1 MSEYRNNKEETR
13 MKKVNLRWRK
23 NAAAIAGAFLVATGP
38 IQAQD
43 SSERLQELEQAVKDL
58 SREIDALKEADAKA
72 AATTQKPDSEVP
84 TVVWRE
90 GVQFNDPRGNWS
102 LRIFGRGQFDY
113 RQFDPNAAA
122 NTFAIR
128 RARLGAGINFM
139 KYYGL
144 TIEGEYATGSA
155 QGVATQGT
163 AITNASMD
171 FNWFSKA
178 RIRAGQFKPQF
189 GLENTASANFSDF
202 QERALTENLIQNLN
216 VDRGIMV
223 YGTPIKGLNYG
234 VTVSSGTGLNLEER
248 QGSRE
253 ELDADGKLLT
263 ARLTADFAQF
273 LDVKDS
279 LIHLGASYKSGA
291 VANTSASGFVAATG
305 QTEGR
310 GVIFFNPEAF
320 AATGVEA
327 SNVDRTLSV
336 GELALARNS
345 VKLQAEYWEARYEGT
360 RTTAPVTS
368 FDRKIESGYVSV
380 LWLITGENYSDA
392 YSNGV
397 FGRIRPRN
405 NFAMEEGG
413 GWGAWELGVRY
424 SFFDAGDFD
433 AAGTGVANSGRVSTT
448 GTGVTASTPTRKA
461 DAWTLGLKWMPNAY
475 TRLMANY
482 TVTEFDT
489 PIVVNGIT
497 MDVEKALTFRAQI
510 DF

>member
-1 MSEYRNNKEETR
+1 MRKANH
-13 MKKVNLRWRK
+13 RWKK
-23 NAAAIAGAFLVATGP
+23 NAAAIAGTFLFAAGP
-38 IQAQD
+38 VQAQD
-43 SSERLQELEQAVKDL
+43 SSERLQELERAVKEL
-58 SREIDALKEADAKA
+58 SSEIDTLKGADTKA
-72 AATTQKPDSEVP
+72 AATIQKVDSEVP

-90 GVQFNDPRGNWS
+90 GVEINDPRGDWS
-102 LRIFGRGQFDY
+102 LRVFGRGQLDY
-113 RQFDPNAAA
+113 RQFDPNGAA
-122 NTFAIR
+122 NTFSIR
-128 RARLGAGINFM
+128 RARLGAGITFM
-139 KYYGL
+139 EDYGL

-155 QGVATQGT
+155 QGAATQGT
-163 AITNASMD
+163 AITNAYMD

-202 QERALTENLIQNLN
+202 QERALTQNLIQNLN
-216 VDRGIMV
+216 YDRGIMV
-223 YGTPIKGLNYG
+223 HGSPIKGLNYS
-234 VTVSSGTGLNLEER
+234 VTLGNGTGLNLEER
-248 QGSRE
+248 QGTRQ

-279 LIHLGASYKSGA
+279 LIHIGASYKSGA
-291 VANTSASGFVAATG
+291 VANASANGFIAASG

-320 AATGVEA
+320 AATGVDA
-327 SNVDRTLSV
+327 SNVDRTLSL
-336 GELALARNS
+336 GELALACKS
-345 VKLQAEYWEARYEGT
+345 VKLQAEYWEARYVGT

-380 LWLITGENYSDA
+380 LWLVTGENYLDS
-392 YSNGV
+392 YSSGT

-405 NFAMEEGG
+405 NFSMDEGG
-413 GWGAWELGVRY
+413 GRGAWELGVRY

-433 AAGTGVANSGRVSTT
+433 AAGIGVANTGRVSTA
-448 GTGVTASTPTRKA
+448 GTGVTASTPTREA
-461 DAWTLGLKWMPNAY
+461 DAWTLGVKWMPNAY

-497 MDVEKALTFRAQI
+497 MEEEKSLTLRAQV

>member
-1 MSEYRNNKEETR
+1 
-13 MKKVNLRWRK
+13 
-23 NAAAIAGAFLVATGP
+23 
-38 IQAQD
+38 
-43 SSERLQELEQAVKDL
+43 
-58 SREIDALKEADAKA
+58 
-72 AATTQKPDSEVP
+72 
-84 TVVWRE
+84 
-90 GVQFNDPRGNWS
+90 VQFNDPRGNWA
-102 LRIFGRGQFDY
+102 LRIFGRGQLDY
-113 RQFDPNAAA
+113 RQFDPGAAA

-128 RARLGAGINFM
+128 RARLGVNINFM
-139 KYYGL
+139 KDYGL
-144 TIEGEYATGSA
+144 TIEGEYATGNA
-155 QGVATQGT
+155 QGTTTQGA
-163 AITNASMD
+163 AITNAYMD

-202 QERALTENLIQNLN
+202 QERGLTQNLIQNLN
-216 VDRGIMV
+216 YDRGIMV
-223 YGTPIKGLNYG
+223 YGAPIKGWNYG
-234 VTVSSGTGLNLEER
+234 ITVSNGTGLNLEER
-248 QGSRE
+248 QGSPQ

-273 LDVKDS
+273 LDIKDS
-279 LIHLGASYKSGA
+279 LIHFGGSYKTGS
-291 VANTSASGFVAATG
+291 VVNTSASGFVAATG
-305 QTEGR
+305 QTEGH

-336 GELALARNS
+336 GELALARKS

-405 NFAMEEGG
+405 NFSMEEGG
-413 GWGAWELGVRY
+413 GRGAWELGIRY
-424 SFFDAGDFD
+424 GFFDAGDFD
-433 AAGTGVANSGRVSTT
+433 AAGAGVANTGRVSTA
-448 GTGVTASTPTRKA
+448 GTGATASTPTRKA

-497 MDVEKALTFRAQI
+497 MDEEKALTLRAQV

>member
-1 MSEYRNNKEETR
+1 MRKYDMSECRNNKGETR
-13 MKKVNLRWRK
+13 MKKANLRWRK
-23 NAAAIAGAFLVATGP
+23 NAAAIAGAFLLTAGP
-38 IQAQD
+38 VQAQD
-43 SSERLQELEQAVKDL
+43 SSERLQELEQAAKDL
-58 SREIDALKEADAKA
+58 SKEIDALKEVNAKA
-72 AATTQKPDSEVP
+72 AATTQKADPEVP
-84 TVVWRE
+84 TVASHE
-90 GVQFNDPRGNWS
+90 GVQLNDPHGNWS

-113 RQFDPNAAA
+113 RQFDPNGAA

-128 RARLGAGINFM
+128 RARLGAGINFL

-144 TIEGEYATGSA
+144 TIVGEYATGSA
-155 QGVATQGT
+155 QGAATQGT
-163 AITNASMD
+163 AITNAYMN
-171 FNWFSKA
+171 FNWFSRA

-202 QERALTENLIQNLN
+202 QERALMQNLIQNLN
-216 VDRGIMV
+216 YDRGIMV
-223 YGTPIKGLNYG
+223 YGAPIKGLNYG
-234 VTVSSGTGLNLEER
+234 VTVSNGTGLNLEER

-253 ELDADGKLLT
+253 ELGADSKMLT

-291 VANTSASGFVAATG
+291 VVNTSASPFVAATG
-305 QTEGR
+305 QTEGH

-336 GELALARNS
+336 GELALARKS
-345 VKLQAEYWEARYEGT
+345 VKLQAEYWVARYEGT
-360 RTTAPVTS
+360 RIAAPVTP

-380 LWLITGENYSDA
+380 LWLITGENYSDS

-405 NFAMEEGG
+405 DFSMQEGG
-413 GWGAWELGVRY
+413 DRGAWELGIRY

-433 AAGTGVANSGRVSTT
+433 AAGTGVANTGRVSTT

-461 DAWTLGLKWMPNAY
+461 DA
-475 TRLMANY
+475 
-482 TVTEFDT
+482 
-489 PIVVNGIT
+489 
-497 MDVEKALTFRAQI
+497 
-510 DF
+510 

>member
-1 MSEYRNNKEETR
+1 MRIASH
-13 MKKVNLRWRK
+13 RWKK
-23 NAAAIAGAFLVATGP
+23 NAAAIAGAFLFSAGP
-38 IQAQD
+38 VQAQD
-43 SSERLQELEQAVKDL
+43 SSERIQELEQAVKDL
-58 SREIDALKEADAKA
+58 SREIDALKEADTKA
-72 AATTQKPDSEVP
+72 AATIQKVDSEVP

-90 GVQFNDPRGNWS
+90 GVQINDPRGNWS
-102 LRIFGRGQFDY
+102 LRVFGRGQLDY
-113 RQFDPNAAA
+113 RQFDPNGAA

-128 RARLGAGINFM
+128 RARLGAGMTFM
-139 KYYGL
+139 KDYGL

-155 QGVATQGT
+155 QGAATQGT
-163 AITNASMD
+163 AITNAYMD

-202 QERALTENLIQNLN
+202 QERALTQNLIQNLN
-216 VDRGIMV
+216 YERGIMV
-223 YGTPIKGLNYG
+223 YGAPLKGLNYG
-234 VTVSSGTGLNLEER
+234 VTVSNGTGLNLEER
-248 QGSRE
+248 QGSRQ

-279 LIHLGASYKSGA
+279 LFHVGASYKSGA
-291 VANTSASGFVAATG
+291 VVNTSANGFVAATG
-305 QTEGR
+305 QSEGR

-320 AATGVEA
+320 AATGIEA

-336 GELALARNS
+336 GELALARKS

-368 FDRKIESGYVSV
+368 FDRKIESGYVNV
-380 LWLITGENYSDA
+380 LWLITGENFSDS
-392 YSNGV
+392 YNNGV

-405 NFAMEEGG
+405 NYSMEEGG
-413 GWGAWELGVRY
+413 GRGAWELGVRY

-433 AAGTGVANSGRVSTT
+433 VAGTGVANSGRVSTA
-448 GTGVTASTPTRKA
+448 GNGVTASTPTREA

-475 TRLMANY
+475 ARVMANY

-497 MDVEKALTFRAQI
+497 MEEEKSLTVRAQV